1 MKDSEQPSTPR
12 VNNFLFSM
20 VGFNPNNHRLIWGI
34 NQTAEVALPK
44 LVGHVLRGEKIEEHI
59 FSPLPIVLTKA
70 EQTASELQKTK
81 IETLLRTLLDERLPF
96 VQGVVLQDPKKLPL
110 DQLPI
115 NQLFPN
121 AYDGGSSASQL

>member
-1 MKDSEQPSTPR
+1 
-12 VNNFLFSM
+12 L
-20 VGFNPNNHRLIWGI
+20 GI
-34 NQTAEVALPK
+34 NQTAEVVIPQ

-59 FSPLPIVLTKA
+59 FSPLPIVLTEA
-70 EQTASELQKTK
+70 EQTATELQKTK

-110 DQLPI
+110 DQLLFD
-115 NQLFPN
+115 QLFPN